1 MLQPLSGFFYSP
13 FSAKMSNR
21 TYSLQF
27 PEHEIPYWAS
37 RYSNSEDEKV
47 ENTIGPAVRVRG
59 NYTKSE
65 FLALCHWK
73 SPRTQPLCAKN
84 SEEYVIDITHT
95 SIASNNEQLRI
106 EILTLLHGVNW
117 PTASAILHF
126 GFDGLYPILDFR
138 ALSSLGINDVTSCF
152 NYEAWHSYTKYCRKL
167 ANKNGVTLRT
177 LDRALWQYSKNPT
190 DTQEMNEF
198 FAKNNYH

>member
-1 MLQPLSGFFYSP
+1 
-13 FSAKMSNR
+13 MSNH

-37 RYSNSEDEKV
+37 RYSYSEDEKV
-47 ENTIGPAVRVRG
+47 EKIIGPAVRERG

-65 FLALCHWK
+65 FLAVCHWK

-84 SEEYVIDITHT
+84 SKEYVIDVTRT
-95 SIASNNEQLRI
+95 SLASNNEQLRI
-106 EILTLLHGVNW
+106 EILTLLHGVSW

-126 GFDGLYPILDFR
+126 GFDNLYPILDFR
-138 ALSSLGINDVTSCF
+138 ALSSLGINDATSCL
-152 NYEAWHSYTKYCRKL
+152 NYEVWHSYTKYCQKL

-190 DTQEMNEF
+190 DIQVMNEF
-198 FAKNNYH
+198 FATNHYR